1 MQKIIRIIL
10 VVIILTTVTSCLSV
24 QDGGGKRDSSQ
35 PTLGQE
41 LIDLKKAKD
50 MGAISQLEYKELK
63 EILKNYY
70 E

>member
-1 MQKIIRIIL
+1 MNKI
-10 VVIILTTVTSCLSV
+10 CLSLTLAIV
-24 QDGGGKRDSSQ
+24 LMTAVSCIGIHDGSDPSGAA

-50 MGAISQLEYKELK
+50 AGAISNQEYKELK
-63 EILKNYY
+63 IKLVEHY